1 VYNAGLFAVALGI
14 ACAVPSLAL
23 AQSALKIA
31 YPDRP
36 IRFIVP
42 YPPGGGSDVIA
53 RILAPRLG
61 EGLGQ
66 QIVIDNRGGAAS
78 MIGLDMLAKS
88 PPNGYTFGIAT
99 STLTVNA
106 ALDRKLPFDAARDF
120 APIMHAVDGLY
131 VLVVHPS
138 VPAKSVNELVA
149 LAKSPAAKMNGAIA
163 GSGTPMHLGIVQFN
177 TLTGAKVTP
186 ITYKGAGP
194 ALTSLLGGETQMA
207 IVSMPTVAAFIQ
219 AGRLRAIAV
228 TSERRSAAAPD
239 LPTANEAGLPGFVI
253 SGWYGLFAP
262 AGTPAIYI
270 NRLNEELR
278 KVLAQSDIKKQLV
291 DFGADIVASTPAEFV
306 RFYRAELAKWAKVVR
321 EANIKAE

>member
-1 VYNAGLFAVALGI
+1 MVLLGAASLI
-14 ACAVPSLAL
+14 SAPLCAQNTAKS
-23 AQSALKIA
+23 S
-31 YPDRP
+31 YPDKP

-53 RILAPRLG
+53 RILAPKLG
-61 EGLGQ
+61 DGLGQ

-78 MIGLDMLAKS
+78 MIGLDMLAKAA
-88 PPNGYTFGIAT
+88 PNGDTFGIAT
-99 STLTVNA
+99 STLAVNA
-106 ALDRKLPFDAARDF
+106 ALDRKLSFDPARDF
-120 APIMHAVDGLY
+120 APLMHVADGLY

-138 VPAKSVNELVA
+138 VAAKSVNELVA
-149 LAKSPAAKMNGAIA
+149 LAKAPASKLNGAIA

-177 TLTGAKVTP
+177 AMAGANVTP

-219 AGRLRAIAV
+219 AGRLRALAV
-228 TSERRSAAAPD
+228 TGARRSAAAPG
-239 LPTANEAGLPGFVI
+239 LPTASDAGLPGFEI

-262 AGTPAIYI
+262 AGTPATHV
-270 NRLNEELR
+270 NRLNDELR
-278 KVLAQSDIKKQLV
+278 KVLAHADVKKQLF
-291 DFGADIVASTPAEFV
+291 DFGADIVGSTPAEFA
-306 RFYRAELAKWAKVVR
+306 RFYGAELTRWAKVVR